1 MVTTKR
7 FWTNYG
13 PGMSSSGNGG
23 SMASSNTKRLIVHLP
38 FSIRGNDRTGSP
50 ERRTGGVYVGLLAS
64 QASISA
70 SRISSN
76 LALALSQES
85 ASKDAARSFIESGST
100 RRSSCR
106 LASVAVIRN
115 QPMAPS
121 PSPIQTS
128 YSIDP
133 CYTISAPRLPLTAP
147 WSPLCGTFWGSL
159 IEPQRCI
166 QSPDAEI

>member
-1 MVTTKR
+1 VIR
-7 FWTNYG
+7 
-13 PGMSSSGNGG
+13 
-23 SMASSNTKRLIVHLP
+23 HLP
-38 FSIRGNDRTGSP
+38 GSP
-50 ERRTGGVYVGLLAS
+50 VRRIGGTVGNLRLRIVGNAIPLRRTGGVYVGLLAS